1 MPSGQQAQGG
11 KMFGILRAQQEER
24 LAGVNKEFL
33 EDQKYKDEENLA
45 ENLESFKKKYM
56 EFDLNDQG
64 DIDLMS
70 LKQMLEKLG
79 VPKTHLEVKKM
90 IAEATGG
97 SSETISYRNFVI
109 MMLGKCSTVLRLIM
123 MFEGKSDSQ
132 KLISY
137 LYNSI
142 LNIDLPSTEVLRE
155 EWERELMIKITKVK
169 WEKYLIYIH
178 KCSINVRHNLIQF
191 KIVHRLYYSKTRL
204 NKFYPN
210 ISATCDKCQAQKA
223 TITHSLVSC
232 IKLYRFWNYIFE
244 ILTKLF
250 KTRMEPNTE
259 MIIFGVMEDGN
270 KLNASQNLFLNYG
283 LIIAKKLILK
293 FWKGTSI
300 PTLKMWIASMLD
312 TAHLE
317 EMRFL
322 LMDKS
327 DQFITSWS
335 PFVVFLESYGAT
347 QL

>member
-123 MFEGKSDSQ
+123 MFEGKSDGNDS
-132 KLISY
+132 KPTRPPAKRDIS
-137 LYNSI
+137 S
-142 LNIDLPSTEVLRE
+142 LP
-155 EWERELMIKITKVK
+155 
-169 WEKYLIYIH
+169 
-178 KCSINVRHNLIQF
+178 
-191 KIVHRLYYSKTRL
+191 
-204 NKFYPN
+204 
-210 ISATCDKCQAQKA
+210 
-223 TITHSLVSC
+223 
-232 IKLYRFWNYIFE
+232 
-244 ILTKLF
+244 
-250 KTRMEPNTE
+250 
-259 MIIFGVMEDGN
+259 
-270 KLNASQNLFLNYG
+270 
-283 LIIAKKLILK
+283 
-293 FWKGTSI
+293 
-300 PTLKMWIASMLD
+300 
-312 TAHLE
+312 
-317 EMRFL
+317 
-322 LMDKS
+322 
-327 DQFITSWS
+327 
-335 PFVVFLESYGAT
+335 
-347 QL
+347 